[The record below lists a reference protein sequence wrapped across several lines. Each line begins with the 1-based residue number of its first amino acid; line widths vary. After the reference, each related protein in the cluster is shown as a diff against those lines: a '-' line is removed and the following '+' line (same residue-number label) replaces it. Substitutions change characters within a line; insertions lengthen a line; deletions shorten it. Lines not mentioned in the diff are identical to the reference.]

1 MRFCQEHD
9 LHLISDEIYALSVFK
24 TLNNADAV
32 GFHSAL
38 SIDPTGLIDP
48 NRLHIL

>member
-9 LHLISDEIYALSVFK
+9 LHFISDEIYALSVFK
-24 TLNNADAV
+24 TPYNTDAV
-32 GFHSAL
+32 GFNSLL